1 MIGVW
6 AGIAVLLGVALG
18 PAGWWVLP
26 LLAGTAWLTLRGS
39 LPIGRRRA
47 LVIAVLVGIAAV
59 ATVRS
64 ATVLPVPTLVSLAGA
79 DRFEGRVV
87 SPVQTDLRY
96 QRFDLDLS
104 RARIDG
110 AWVDARGTVRV
121 MAPASSPLGFG
132 DRVGLTGSL
141 DPAEDTEAGY
151 RSYLEHRRLSGSVF
165 SRSVWVERPGNG
177 LRRDFFGFG
186 SRLADTLRRAVPGDS
201 GILLGGLVVGDD
213 SALSDETASA
223 FRTTGMSHI
232 TAVSG
237 SNLALIVVMLMA
249 VGGPVA
255 PRGRVAWLILVMVMI
270 WLYAVVTGLEPP
282 VIRAA
287 LMATIALAARP
298 FGRRPDYLTAAAL
311 SAALM
316 ALVHPELIWDIGFQ
330 LSLSAS
336 VALAALASGAVIGTP
351 GGAMRLAIDGAIMAQ
366 LATLPVTAVAFGT
379 LSPASILTNIVVG
392 PLVGIA
398 FPVAFAGVLLAIHV
412 PAVGNAVIACAGWLG
427 DAILSLIGLLAQ
439 APYASVPLPHLG
451 TTGRLGLLAFS
462 APMILLLSRD
472 GRRWLGRTVVLKRP
486 PTELARQERASLT
499 AEPTEGIV
507 PPGPHSLAAQDVT
520 LSR

>member
-1 MIGVW
+1 MIGAW

-18 PAGWWVLP
+18 PGGWWVLP
-26 LLAGTAWLTLRGS
+26 LLAGMAWLTLRGS

-47 LVIAVLVGIAAV
+47 LVIAILVGIAAV
-59 ATVRS
+59 AMVRS
-64 ATVLPVPTLVSLAGA
+64 ATVPPVPTLVSFAGA
-79 DRFEGRVV
+79 DRFEGRIV

-104 RARIDG
+104 HARSDG
-110 AWVDARGTVRV
+110 VWVDALGTVRV

-132 DRVGLTGSL
+132 DRVGLTGVL
-141 DPAEDTEAGY
+141 DPTEDSEPGY

-177 LRRDFFGFG
+177 LRRDLFGFG

-213 SALSDETASA
+213 TALSEEAASA

-237 SNLALIVVMLMA
+237 SNLALIVVLLMA
-249 VGGPVA
+249 VGGPA
-255 PRGRVAWLILVMVMI
+255 SSRWRVAWLVVVTAAI

-282 VIRAA
+282 VVRAA

-298 FGRRPDYLTAAAL
+298 LGRRPDYLTAAAL
-311 SAALM
+311 SAAVM
-316 ALVHPELIWDIGFQ
+316 ALVHPELIFDIGFQ

-351 GGAMRLAIDGAIMAQ
+351 GGAMRLAIDGAVMAQ

-398 FPVAFAGVLLAIHV
+398 FPVAFAGALLAIPV
-412 PAVGNAVIACAGWLG
+412 PAVGHAVIACAGWFG

-451 TTGRLGLLAFS
+451 AAGKLGLLAFS
-462 APMILLLSRD
+462 APLILLLSRD
-472 GRRWLGRTVVLKRP
+472 GRRWLGRILERSSPSAGTAKIEPVALPGNVTDGVMVERGMPLRGTEPVRRP
-486 PTELARQERASLT
+486 
-499 AEPTEGIV
+499 
-507 PPGPHSLAAQDVT
+507 
-520 LSR
+520 